1 MQSQINP
8 HFLYNTLD
16 SIIWMI
22 QSGEYKGA
30 EQMVSSL
37 AKFFRISLSQG
48 KDIIPLEKELE
59 HATSYL
65 AIQNIRFKDKFEF
78 SVQADKKLLHYL
90 CPKLSIQ
97 PLLENAIYHGMEGVY
112 DDGEITISV
121 YEKDNLIHIDVS
133 DNGLG
138 MPEKVV
144 EYIMHNR
151 VISSKRGSGIG
162 VRNVDERIKLIYGE
176 QYGVTIESELDEG
189 TTATIIIP
197 KLEETAEINS
207 DESNK
212 TKL

>member
-1 MQSQINP
+1 M
-8 HFLYNTLD
+8 
-16 SIIWMI
+16 
-22 QSGEYKGA
+22 
-30 EQMVSSL
+30 
-37 AKFFRISLSQG
+37 
-48 KDIIPLEKELE
+48 
-59 HATSYL
+59 
-65 AIQNIRFKDKFEF
+65 
-78 SVQADKKLLHYL
+78 
-90 CPKLSIQ
+90 
-97 PLLENAIYHGMEGVY
+97 ENAIYYGVEGM
-112 DDGEITISV
+112 DGEG
-121 YEKDNLIHIDVS
+121 EIHVKGYRKEDDIYIEVS

-151 VISSKRGSGIG
+151 VVSSKRGSGIG

>member
-1 MQSQINP
+1 MLFI
-8 HFLYNTLD
+8 TV
-16 SIIWMI
+16 W
-22 QSGEYKGA
+22 K
-30 EQMVSSL
+30 
-37 AKFFRISLSQG
+37 
-48 KDIIPLEKELE
+48 
-59 HATSYL
+59 
-65 AIQNIRFKDKFEF
+65 
-78 SVQADKKLLHYL
+78 
-90 CPKLSIQ
+90 
-97 PLLENAIYHGMEGVY
+97 VY

-151 VISSKRGSGIG
+151 VVSSKRGSGIG

-197 KLEETAEINS
+197 KLEET
-207 DESNK
+207 DEK
-212 TKL
+212 

>member
-1 MQSQINP
+1 MLNSNQVKKHANKKRGEEKWKTTVTVV
-8 HFLYNTLD
+8 LY
-16 SIIWMI
+16 
-22 QSGEYKGA
+22 
-30 EQMVSSL
+30 
-37 AKFFRISLSQG
+37 
-48 KDIIPLEKELE
+48 
-59 HATSYL
+59 
-65 AIQNIRFKDKFEF
+65 
-78 SVQADKKLLHYL
+78 
-90 CPKLSIQ
+90 
-97 PLLENAIYHGMEGVY
+97 AIYHGMEGVY

-151 VISSKRGSGIG
+151 VVSSKRGSGIG